1 MTSTPD
7 FERYL
12 QRLGLVQG
20 TIDVYLTDLKQ
31 ADLHDGFLARLL
43 DDKLAPK
50 TRRHILAAGRHYAQ
64 FTRDQDLQEQ
74 LRLVRLPPARR
85 RQQKIP
91 MAREDL
97 LQLVRV
103 IRDPQV
109 ELAPAVRATLGLM
122 ACRGLRVGDV
132 IRLERPQVTR
142 ALETGVLGYQ
152 AKGRR
157 YLEFRVLRAYREFLE
172 LLAQQGKD
180 WTTVGELLAPGGHR
194 EPKRR
199 RAAAAKV
206 VERALGKL
214 CAELR
219 IWGVH
224 PHRLRRTYAVQYL
237 QASKGDPEA
246 AVKLQQHMRW
256 ASIATALEYV
266 DHDRGAELDDAADRI
281 FLDQGAPV

>member
-1 MTSTPD
+1 MTSRDD
-7 FERYL
+7 FERHL
-12 QRLGLVQG
+12 QRLGLMQG
-20 TIDVYLTDLKQ
+20 TIDVYLSDLKQ
-31 ADLHDGFLARLL
+31 AERGEGFLARLL

-50 TRRHILAAGRHYAQ
+50 TRRHILAAGRHYAH

-91 MAREDL
+91 MQREDL
-97 LQLVRV
+97 LQLVRA
-103 IRDPQV
+103 IRDPATP
-109 ELAPAVRATLGLM
+109 LAPPVRATLGLM

-132 IRLERPQVTR
+132 IRLERAQVVR

-157 YLEFRVLRAYREFLE
+157 FLEFRILRAYREFLQI
-172 LLAQQGKD
+172 LAQQGST
-180 WTTVGELLAPGGHR
+180 WETVGELLAPAGQSDR
-194 EPKRR
+194 KRR

-206 VERALGKL
+206 VERALTKL
-214 CAELR
+214 CADLR
-219 IWGVH
+219 IWGVY

-281 FLDQGAPV
+281 FVDQGAPV